1 MLIVTHL
8 HLSLNPPPPALKSL
22 GILALRMFKKHF
34 EHNLETNMAAEDPM
48 KVHVPQIEQLFEIDP
63 YLKSYEWEIRRR

>member
-1 MLIVTHL
+1 
-8 HLSLNPPPPALKSL
+8 
-22 GILALRMFKKHF
+22 
-34 EHNLETNMAAEDPM
+34 MAAEDPM